1 MLGKLDGK
9 GRTGEQDRLG
19 GKAGNVGNG
28 GRLDGKGKVGEQDR
42 LGGKAGNVGN
52 GGWLDGKGQDRLGGT
67 TEIVGGALEVIES
80 RNKVTFFF
88 NLVIWSKFI

>member
-1 MLGKLDGK
+1 MDGK
-9 GRTGEQDRLG
+9 GRTGEQDRLA

-28 GRLDGKGKVGEQDR
+28 GRLDGKGEADEQD
-42 LGGKAGNVGN
+42 KM
-52 GGWLDGKGQDRLGGT
+52 GGT